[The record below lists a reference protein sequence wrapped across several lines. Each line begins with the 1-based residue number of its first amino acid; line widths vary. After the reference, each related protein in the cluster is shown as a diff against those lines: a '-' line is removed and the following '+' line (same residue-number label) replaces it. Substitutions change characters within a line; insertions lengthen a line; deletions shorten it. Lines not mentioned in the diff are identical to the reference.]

1 MKLFDPNDTVMIL
14 LDHQTGL
21 LAVAVLIERL
31 RRPPPATP
39 TLRMR
44 YRGSTKELAR

>member
-39 TLRMR
+39 TLRTACATADQR
-44 YRGSTKELAR
+44 RS